1 MCHNKP
7 GTVTSFFTFWDG
19 PDWSIE
25 GWNEIDIELVPSITD
40 NPFSTNII
48 SENQVQDQ
56 QYVKDFKLGIEWHDY
71 AFEWTPDYIAWFV
84 DGVEV
89 RREQF
94 SFMNKE

>member
-25 GWNEIDIELVPSITD
+25 RWNEIDIELVPSITD

-48 SENQVQDQ
+48 SEN
-56 QYVKDFKLGIEWHDY
+56 
-71 AFEWTPDYIAWFV
+71 
-84 DGVEV
+84 
-89 RREQF
+89 
-94 SFMNKE
+94 

>member
-1 MCHNKP
+1 MLKKAAIALGFITGVDAQTKAYKSGEVKTREKFTYGKFVARIMCHNKP

-48 SENQVQDQ
+48 SEN
-56 QYVKDFKLGIEWHDY
+56 
-71 AFEWTPDYIAWFV
+71 
-84 DGVEV
+84 
-89 RREQF
+89 
-94 SFMNKE
+94 